1 MKSTRKAFDFVKI
14 SDLPPKPRK
23 SGVIEIRGPYY
34 APMTIGYLMDL
45 LEMWGDYIDGFKFAG
60 GSMRL
65 LSVDI
70 VKRILKVCHDHDVYV
85 STGGFVERIIVQGP
99 GRRRQISRG
108 MQVVR
113 IRRCGNLKRT
123 RLNTLG

>member
-23 SGVIEIRGPYY
+23 SGVIEIRGPDDT
-34 APMTIGYLMDL
+34 PMTIGYLMDFLEMGDYTSTALNL
-45 LEMWGDYIDGFKFAG
+45 LEGHA
-60 GSMRL
+60 L
-65 LSVDI
+65 LFVDI

-99 GRRRQISRG
+99 GRR
-108 MQVVR
+108 
-113 IRRCGNLKRT
+113 
-123 RLNTLG
+123 